1 MSRWICEGGATHH
14 VPLSLPADRT
24 CPLCAA
30 SAAQRMALR
39 LASDNEL
46 AHLHWH
52 EAAVAWL
59 AYLGTIDDAPEREIA
74 ALKRAF
80 FTGWIKALGGS

>member
-1 MSRWICEGGATHH
+1 
-14 VPLSLPADRT
+14 VPLSLPADRP

-46 AHLHWH
+46 AYLRWH
-52 EAAVAWL
+52 EASVAWL

-80 FTGWIKALGGS
+80 FTGWIKARGCETSF

>member
-59 AYLGTIDDAPEREIA
+59 AYLGTIDDAPERELA